1 MWARRAREAAFL
13 ACRGRGGSHERRRE
27 TPEPPARELAG
38 GDRQTWFHPRRDRG
52 VPRLGGGRTERLL
65 DRREAIDVEEVAAIL
80 NVIGVEP
87 ADFFGEV
94 FPPGVPRADAAGV
107 GKDADG

>member
-1 MWARRAREAAFL
+1 MSGAERHLNHLLESLRAVIGRRGF
-13 ACRGRGGSHERRRE
+13 SHGEIE
-27 TPEPPARELAG
+27 ESLG
-38 GDRQTWFHPRRDRG
+38 W
-52 VPRLGGGRTERLL
+52 GGGRTEKLL
-65 DRREAIDVEEVAAIL
+65 ARREAIDVEEVAAIL

-94 FPPGVPRADAAGV
+94 FPPGVARADASGV